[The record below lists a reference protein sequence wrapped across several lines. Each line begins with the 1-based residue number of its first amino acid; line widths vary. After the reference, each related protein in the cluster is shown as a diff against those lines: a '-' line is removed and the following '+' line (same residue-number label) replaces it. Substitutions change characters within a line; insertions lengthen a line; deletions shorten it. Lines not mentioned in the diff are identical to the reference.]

1 MKIKK
6 LHNQGNH
13 LILDGSSKAELD
25 DIKMIEKLLL
35 ELAKRIKMTPISEPL
50 VVYHQAKD
58 KSESGVTG
66 TILLAESN
74 ITIHT
79 YPAKSWFCLD
89 IYSCK
94 EFPIKEVTNFLKKE
108 LKIKAFKSQLLKR
121 GFYGKN

>member
-6 LHNQGNH
+6 LHGQGNH
-13 LILDGSSKAELD
+13 FILDGSSKAKLD
-25 DIKMIEKLLL
+25 DVNLIRKIILDLTK
-35 ELAKRIKMTPISEPL
+35 KIQMTPISEPL
-50 VVYHQAKD
+50 VIYHEAKN
-58 KSESGVTG
+58 KNESGVTG

-94 EFPIKEVTNFLKKE
+94 EFPITEVTNFLKKE
-108 LKIKAFKSQLLKR
+108 LKIKAFKSQILKR
-121 GFYGKN
+121 GFYGKS